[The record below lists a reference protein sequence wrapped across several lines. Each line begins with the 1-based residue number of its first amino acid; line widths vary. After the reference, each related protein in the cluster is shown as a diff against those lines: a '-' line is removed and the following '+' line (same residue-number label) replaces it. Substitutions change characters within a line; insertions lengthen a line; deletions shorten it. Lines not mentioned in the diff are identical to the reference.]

1 MSQLDKQKEKIAN
14 YRLAWGIV
22 LTALFGMIAFIFNI
36 FDKLP
41 LFKQLLV
48 TFGFIA
54 IIVIVLYLTWKLK
67 IETDKLED
75 L

>member
-1 MSQLDKQKEKIAN
+1 MSRLDKQKESVSN
-14 YRLAWGIV
+14 YRLVWGIS
-22 LTALFGMIAFIFNI
+22 LSAFFGLIAFIFNS

-41 LFKQLLV
+41 FFKQLLV
-48 TFGFIA
+48 GFGSVILLL
-54 IIVIVLYLTWKLK
+54 IVLYLTWRLK